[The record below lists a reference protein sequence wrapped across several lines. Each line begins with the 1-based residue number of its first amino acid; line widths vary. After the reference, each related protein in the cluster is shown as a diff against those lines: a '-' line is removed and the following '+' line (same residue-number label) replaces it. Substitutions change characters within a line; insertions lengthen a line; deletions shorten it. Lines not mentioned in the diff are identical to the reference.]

1 MGAVMKSLT
10 FHHEHKHWNNAA
22 ECRWIYMYM
31 GHYKNSANG
40 YKNVQ
45 NDSLTEQCVLSK
57 WLTIGYGEF
66 SKTG

>member
-1 MGAVMKSLT
+1 
-10 FHHEHKHWNNAA
+10 
-22 ECRWIYMYM
+22 MYM